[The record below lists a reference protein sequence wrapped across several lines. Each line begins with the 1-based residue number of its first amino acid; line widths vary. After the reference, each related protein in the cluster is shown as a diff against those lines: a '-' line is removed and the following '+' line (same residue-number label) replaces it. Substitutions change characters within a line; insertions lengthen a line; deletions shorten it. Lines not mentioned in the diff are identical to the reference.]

1 MSGFGS
7 SSIFGGKK
15 KNALGQPIGGADS
28 GDTPIML
35 NMTALMDI
43 LSNLLFFLLASY
55 AAANT
60 EIKGA
65 EDMQLPASTS
75 EAQATMSI
83 LVRVTL
89 EDIEVEGKP
98 VVKLK
103 NGKLAPSM
111 FADDKVT
118 PLYKALLVYAEHGK
132 TGVKMDEDNT
142 VLLVLADKRADF
154 DLVSKVLKTAGQ
166 AGFPNFRF
174 AVLKR

>member
-1 MSGFGS
+1 MAGFGS

-15 KNALGQPIGGADS
+15 KNALGQPIGG
-28 GDTPIML
+28 GDAGDAPITL

-65 EDMQLPASTS
+65 ENMQLPTSTS
-75 EAQATMSI
+75 EAQAQMSI

-89 EDIEVEGKP
+89 DDIEVEGQP
-98 VVKLK
+98 IAKLK
-103 NGKLAPSM
+103 NGKLAGNL
-111 FADDKVT
+111 FADDKIT
-118 PLYKALLVYAEHGK
+118 PLYKALTLYAENGK
-132 TGVKMDEDNT
+132 KGVKMDEDNT

-154 DLVSKVLKTAGQ
+154 DLVSKVLKTSGY

>member
-1 MSGFGS
+1 MAGFGS
-7 SSIFGGKK
+7 GSLFGGNKKNIFGQTSGGGD
-15 KNALGQPIGGADS
+15 AGDAPIS
-28 GDTPIML
+28 L

-65 EDMQLPASTS
+65 ENMQLPSSSS
-75 EAQATMSI
+75 EQQATMSI

-89 EDIEVEGKP
+89 DDIEVEGKP
-98 VVKLK
+98 IAALRNGELPPELFAEDRVVPLFRELQKYAE
-103 NGKLAPSM
+103 NGK
-111 FADDKVT
+111 K
-118 PLYKALLVYAEHGK
+118 
-132 TGVKMDEDNT
+132 GVEMTEDNT

-154 DLVSKVLKTAGQ
+154 DLVSKVLKTAGY

>member
-1 MSGFGS
+1 MSTFGS
-7 SSIFGGKK
+7 GNLFGKK
-15 KNALGQPIGGADS
+15 KNIFGVTEGSADAGDAPIS
-28 GDTPIML
+28 L

-65 EDMQLPASTS
+65 EDMQLPSSTS
-75 EAQATMSI
+75 EQQANMSI

-89 EDIEVEGKP
+89 DDIEVEGKP
-98 VVKLK
+98 IVKLVDGKLPPQYFAEDRVVPLFKMLELYAK
-103 NGKLAPSM
+103 NGK
-111 FADDKVT
+111 K
-118 PLYKALLVYAEHGK
+118 
-132 TGVKMDEDNT
+132 GVEMTEDNT

-154 DLVSKVLKTAGQ
+154 DLVSKVLKTSGY

>member
-1 MSGFGS
+1 MAGGSTFGQTS
-7 SSIFGGKK
+7 VFGKK
-15 KNALGQPIGGADS
+15 KAAEGDVGPIS
-28 GDTPIML
+28 L

-55 AAANT
+55 AATNT

-65 EDMQLPASTS
+65 DQMQLPGSTS
-75 EAQATMSI
+75 EQEAQMSI

-89 EDIEVEGKP
+89 EQIEVEGKTI
-98 VVKLK
+98 VKLQK
-103 NGKLAPSM
+103 GGKLPDQF
-111 FADDKVT
+111 FAEDRVVPVFKE
-118 PLYKALLVYAEHGK
+118 LEKFAKSGK
-132 TGVKMDEDNT
+132 KGVKMTEENT

-154 DLVSKVLKTAGQ
+154 ELVSKVLKTAGY

>member
-1 MSGFGS
+1 MSSFGS
-7 SSIFGGKK
+7 SGLMGKK
-15 KNALGQPIGGADS
+15 KNIFGQVQGEADAGDAPIS
-28 GDTPIML
+28 L

-65 EDMQLPASTS
+65 EDMQLPSSTS
-75 EAQATMSI
+75 ESQASMSI

-89 EDIEVEGKP
+89 DAIEVEGKP
-98 VVKLK
+98 VAKLSNGKLPANLFVDDRVVPLFKMLELYAK
-103 NGKLAPSM
+103 NGK
-111 FADDKVT
+111 K
-118 PLYKALLVYAEHGK
+118 
-132 TGVKMDEDNT
+132 GVKMDEDNT

-154 DLVSKVLKTAGQ
+154 DLVSKVLKTSGY

-174 AVLKR
+174 AVLKK

>member
-1 MSGFGS
+1 M
-7 SSIFGGKK
+7 
-15 KNALGQPIGGADS
+15 ALGKGGTFGAPKKGLGGGNDEIPS
-28 GDTPIML
+28 VAINL
-35 NMTALMDI
+35 TALMDI

-65 EDMQLPASTS
+65 EGMQLPSSTS

-89 EDIEVEGKP
+89 DKVEVEGRP
-98 VVKLK
+98 VVAIKH
-103 NGKLAPSM
+103 GQFQAQIEG
-111 FADDKVT
+111 DKIV
-118 PLYKALLVYAEHGK
+118 PLYAELTRVAEQGK
-132 TGVKMDEDNT
+132 KGVKMTEDNT
-142 VLLVLADKRADF
+142 VLLVLADKRADYAMI
-154 DLVSKVLKTAGQ
+154 SKVLKTAGY

>member
-1 MSGFGS
+1 MSNFGQT
-7 SSIFGGKK
+7 GLLGKK
-15 KNALGQPIGGADS
+15 KNIFGQVQGAGDAGDAPIS
-28 GDTPIML
+28 L

-65 EDMQLPASTS
+65 ENMQLPTSTS
-75 EAQATMSI
+75 EAEATMSI

-89 EDIEVEGKP
+89 EDIEVENRP

-103 NGKLAPSM
+103 NGKLPDQF
-111 FADDKVT
+111 FADDRVV
-118 PLYKALLVYAEHGK
+118 PLFKALELYAANGK
-132 TGVKMDEDNT
+132 KGVKMTEDNT
-142 VLLVLADKRADF
+142 VLLVLADRRADF
-154 DLVSKVLKTAGQ
+154 ELVSQVLKTAGY

>member
-7 SSIFGGKK
+7 SGLMGKK
-15 KNALGQPIGGADS
+15 KNIFGQVQGAVDAGDAPIS
-28 GDTPIML
+28 L

-65 EDMQLPASTS
+65 EDMQLPSSSS
-75 EAQATMSI
+75 EQQAQMSI

-89 EDIEVEGKP
+89 DDIEVEGKP
-98 VVKLK
+98 VAKLQ
-103 NGKLAPSM
+103 NGKLAPNL
-111 FADDKVT
+111 FQDDKVV
-118 PLYKALLVYAEHGK
+118 PLYKMLELYAKNGK
-132 TGVKMDEDNT
+132 KGVKMDEDNT

-154 DLVSKVLKTAGQ
+154 DLVSKVLKTAGY

-174 AVLKR
+174 AVLKK

>member
-1 MSGFGS
+1 MALGKS
-7 SSIFGGKK
+7 STFGGKK
-15 KNALGQPIGGADS
+15 GGGLGGGNDDIPNVA
-28 GDTPIML
+28 INL
-35 NMTALMDI
+35 TALMDI

-65 EDMQLPASTS
+65 DGMQLPSSSS

-89 EDIEVEGKP
+89 DKVEVEGKS
-98 VVKLK
+98 VVNVKDGNFQAPIEGDKIVPLFNELTRVAK
-103 NGKLAPSM
+103 QGK
-111 FADDKVT
+111 K
-118 PLYKALLVYAEHGK
+118 
-132 TGVKMDEDNT
+132 GVKMTDENT
-142 VLLVLADKRADF
+142 VLLVLADKRADYAMI
-154 DLVSKVLKTAGQ
+154 SKVLKTAGY

>member
-1 MSGFGS
+1 MSSFGTGNL
-7 SSIFGGKK
+7 FGKK
-15 KNALGQPIGGADS
+15 KNIFGVVAGSADAGDAPIS
-28 GDTPIML
+28 L

-55 AAANT
+55 AVSNT

-65 EDMQLPASTS
+65 EDMQLPSSTS
-75 EAQATMSI
+75 EAQAEVSI

-89 EDIEVEGKP
+89 DVIEVEGKP
-98 VVKLK
+98 IVKLD
-103 NGKLAPSM
+103 NGKLPPQY
-111 FADDKVT
+111 FVDDKVT
-118 PLYKALLVYAEHGK
+118 PLFKMLELYAKNGK
-132 TGVKMDEDNT
+132 KGVKMSEENT

-154 DLVSKVLKTAGQ
+154 DLVSKVLKTSGY

>member
-1 MSGFGS
+1 MSSFGS
-7 SSIFGGKK
+7 GNIFGKK
-15 KNALGQPIGGADS
+15 KNVFGVVAGSGDAGDQPIS
-28 GDTPIML
+28 L

-55 AAANT
+55 AVSNT

-65 EDMQLPASTS
+65 EDMQLPSSTS
-75 EAQATMSI
+75 EAQAEVSI

-89 EDIEVEGKP
+89 DVIEVEGKP
-98 VVKLK
+98 IVKLENGKLPASYFAEDRITPLFKMLELYAK
-103 NGKLAPSM
+103 NGK
-111 FADDKVT
+111 K
-118 PLYKALLVYAEHGK
+118 
-132 TGVKMDEDNT
+132 GVKMSEDNT

-154 DLVSKVLKTAGQ
+154 DLVSKVLKTSGY

>member
-1 MSGFGS
+1 MSSFGS
-7 SSIFGGKK
+7 GSILGKK
-15 KNALGQPIGGADS
+15 KNIFGVVAGSADAGDAPIS
-28 GDTPIML
+28 L

-55 AAANT
+55 AVSNT

-65 EDMQLPASTS
+65 EDMQLPSSTS
-75 EAQATMSI
+75 EAQAEVSI

-89 EDIEVEGKP
+89 DVIEVEGKP
-98 VVKLK
+98 IVKLE
-103 NGKLAPSM
+103 NGKLPPQY
-111 FADDKVT
+111 FVDDKVT
-118 PLYKALLVYAEHGK
+118 PLFKMLELYAKNGK
-132 TGVKMDEDNT
+132 KGVKMSEDNT

-154 DLVSKVLKTAGQ
+154 DLVSKVLKTSGY

>member
-1 MSGFGS
+1 MSNFGS
-7 SSIFGGKK
+7 GNLFGKK
-15 KNALGQPIGGADS
+15 KNIFGVVAGSEDAGDAPIS
-28 GDTPIML
+28 L

-55 AAANT
+55 AVSNT

-65 EDMQLPASTS
+65 EDMQLPSSTS
-75 EAQATMSI
+75 EQQASISI

-89 EDIEVEGKP
+89 DVIEVEGNP
-98 VVKLK
+98 IVKLDNGKLPAKYFVDDRVTPLFKMLELYAK
-103 NGKLAPSM
+103 NGK
-111 FADDKVT
+111 K
-118 PLYKALLVYAEHGK
+118 
-132 TGVKMDEDNT
+132 GVKMTEDNT

-154 DLVSKVLKTAGQ
+154 DLVSKVLKTSGY